1 MKIEQIKN
9 GIVIDHITAG
19 KGEELYSLLGL
30 DKLTLPVAI
39 MKNMSSNKMGKKDII
54 KVDGEIELN
63 TDIIGYVDP
72 CATVNII
79 KEGKTVSKN
88 SVSLPRELTNVIFC
102 KNPRCITSC
111 EQELDH
117 IFKLTDESE
126 REYRC
131 LYCETKA
138 K

>member
-1 MKIEQIKN
+1 MKIEEIKN

-19 KGEELYSLLGL
+19 KGEELYALLELNKL
-30 DKLTLPVAI
+30 DIPVAI
-39 MKNMSSNKMGKKDII
+39 MKNMNSKKMGKKDII

-63 TDIIGYVDP
+63 TDIIGYIDP

-79 KEGKTVSKN
+79 KEGKTVSKYG
-88 SVSLPRELTNVIFC
+88 VSLPRELKNVIFC

-117 IFKLTDESE
+117 IFKLTDAEA